1 MSLLTR
7 SAGLPWRWHLRPWCM
22 PHCQR
27 PSGNHAGP
35 VAPGGEADRG
45 SQRRGE
51 REPRPGHPDAAGA
64 RGRAP
69 GRPGP
74 RNPACD
80 KLVRGWKVAADSR
93 PARRS
98 VRCFHRFSI
107 QLACWCW
114 VVLHVVRGGRRPRE
128 RRTPLWP
135 VHYTRPPGHRVGGMA
150 LRLVQIA
157 MNARDDSAVG
167 RFWAEAL
174 DWGISSEEPG
184 VTNVEPVGFVY
195 PDPVAVC
202 IDVIA
207 VPEPKT
213 VKNRVHI
220 DLATTSAAHQADLV
234 ARLRDLGATPAD
246 VGQGDVPWTVLADPE
261 GNEFCVLAPW
271 PGGRDTGPVAAVTV
285 DCADPRAMARF
296 WGQAMDW
303 TLHQVT
309 DDHAVLRSAK
319 GVGPY
324 LQFLRTP
331 DVKTVKNRV
340 HLDLRPYPGDDQEAE
355 VARLRTLGATDIDLG
370 QGDVPWTCLADPE
383 GNEFDVLTPR

>member
-1 MSLLTR
+1 MT
-7 SAGLPWRWHLRPWCM
+7 
-22 PHCQR
+22 
-27 PSGNHAGP
+27 
-35 VAPGGEADRG
+35 
-45 SQRRGE
+45 
-51 REPRPGHPDAAGA
+51 
-64 RGRAP
+64 
-69 GRPGP
+69 
-74 RNPACD
+74 
-80 KLVRGWKVAADSR
+80 
-93 PARRS
+93 
-98 VRCFHRFSI
+98 
-107 QLACWCW
+107 
-114 VVLHVVRGGRRPRE
+114 
-128 RRTPLWP
+128 
-135 VHYTRPPGHRVGGMA
+135 

-174 DWGISSEEPG
+174 GWGVSSEEPG
-184 VTNVEPVGFVY
+184 VTNVEPAGFAY

-202 IDVIA
+202 VDVIA

-213 VKNRVHI
+213 VKNRVHL

-234 ARLRDLGATPAD
+234 ARLADLGATPAD
-246 VGQGDVPWTVLADPE
+246 VGQGDVSWTVLADPE

-296 WGQAMDW
+296 WDEAMDW
-303 TLHQVT
+303 ALHQVT

-324 LQFLRTP
+324 LQFIRTP
-331 DVKTVKNRV
+331 DAKTVKNRV

-355 VARLRTLGATDIDLG
+355 VARLRALGAIDIDLG
-370 QGDVPWTCLADPE
+370 QGDVPWTCLADLE